1 MVEAFSEPAWL
12 NVNAAYSYEKDLFR
26 PMLAAYRRGP
36 VRPFVL
42 VESTYEGEHDARPDQ
57 IRRQAYWAMLSGA
70 CGQFFGNN
78 PIWHFDG
85 PGLFP
90 AKMTW
95 LEALD
100 STGSRDMSRLREL
113 FRALPWSRFVPED
126 DHRLVADGYGSGTA
140 TILTAWTLD
149 HAMSITYIPSTGIE
163 TRSLKIDLGQM
174 SRPIK
179 ARWINPTNG
188 RTTLVDDTQ
197 SSPGKLRA
205 IRTPGE
211 NGTGSNDWILI
222 LESR

>member
-1 MVEAFSEPAWL
+1 
-12 NVNAAYSYEKDLFR
+12 
-26 PMLAAYRRGP
+26 
-36 VRPFVL
+36 
-42 VESTYEGEHDARPDQ
+42 
-57 IRRQAYWAMLSGA
+57 
-70 CGQFFGNN
+70 
-78 PIWHFDG
+78 
-85 PGLFP
+85 
-90 AKMTW
+90 
-95 LEALD
+95 
-100 STGSRDMSRLREL
+100 
-113 FRALPWSRFVPED
+113 
-126 DHRLVADGYGSGTA
+126 
-140 TILTAWTLD
+140 
-149 HAMSITYIPSTGIE
+149 MSITYIPSTGIE